1 MEIVKSA
8 TIVNNP
14 TIIITGTM
22 THINITIAI
31 KDSSKSF
38 IIFPP

>member
-1 MEIVKSA
+1 MTKSA
-8 TIVNNP
+8 TIINIP
-14 TIIITGTM
+14 IIIINGII

-38 IIFPP
+38 IIYPP

>member
-1 MEIVKSA
+1 MEMVRSE
-8 TIVNNP
+8 TIINNP
-14 TIIITGTM
+14 TIIINGII